1 MKYRLI
7 VLLLIIAFLQ
17 GCTSKMAYNNADWLA
32 QWYIDDYVDL
42 SRDQNRNLEIE
53 LESVLEWHR
62 ETQLLPYRQQL
73 VALAND
79 LDHLPISEQVWLQ
92 NFNQIT
98 DHWQRARRE
107 LSTRA
112 AKLAPQLSQN
122 QVNYLFTKLEE
133 NSKER
138 LEDFNEK
145 TLVEYRADRLE
156 RLLETLENYLGTVNK
171 QQEDYADMF
180 VEQAK
185 ITEQEWFDSKVK
197 LQAAMKGVFV
207 SRAKTEL
214 TTELSTELS
223 TELFNIMI
231 NPDQFKSD
239 TLLAAYPHNR
249 QLLLSMLHKISTSLD
264 KNQVTYLK
272 GEINDLI
279 QLIDDVSS
287 KL

>member
-7 VLLLIIAFLQ
+7 VLLLIVAFLQ

-62 ETQLLPYRQQL
+62 ETQLLQYRQQL
-73 VALAND
+73 VALSND
-79 LDHLPISEQVWLQ
+79 LDNLPISEQVWLKH
-92 NFNQIT
+92 FNQII
-98 DHWQRARRE
+98 DHWQRVRRE

-112 AKLAPQLSQN
+112 ATLAPQLAQQ
-122 QVNYLFTKLEE
+122 QVNYLFTKLEK
-133 NSKER
+133 NNKER
-138 LEDFNEK
+138 LDDFNEK
-145 TLVEYRADRLE
+145 TVEEYRADRLE
-156 RLLETLENYLGTVNK
+156 GLLDTLENYLGTVNS
-171 QQEDYADMF
+171 QQKIYADIF

-197 LQAAMKGVFV
+197 LQAAMKNAFV
-207 SRAKTEL
+207 SSPKTDL
-214 TTELSTELS
+214 P
-223 TELFNIMI
+223 TELFKIMI

-239 TLLAAYPHNR
+239 TLLDAYPYNR
-249 QLLLSMLHKISTSLD
+249 QLLLSMLQKITTSLD
-264 KNQVTYLK
+264 ENQVTYFK

-279 QLIDDVSS
+279 QLIDDVSAKS
-287 KL
+287 